1 MSDIEVYTINKEIRA
16 RTNESQGITGYSE
29 QKHLTQAGMRL

>member
-16 RTNESQGITGYSE
+16 RTNETEGIMRCSE